1 MPLISTKGVYGLTA
15 MYELSKHQED
25 TPMQIKEISAN
36 ASIPQNYL
44 EQLLSKLRRAELVQ
58 SIRGARGGYVLARD
72 PSEIKIVDILI
83 ALEDDIKIVDMK
95 TDNPILNIF
104 FDESKNSMK
113 KIFDISLDKLDEY
126 ENKYNEF
133 LHYNLYTKEKK

>member
-25 TPMQIKEISAN
+25 TPMQIKDISAN
-36 ASIPQNYL
+36 ANIPQNYL
-44 EQLLSKLRRAELVQ
+44 EQLLSKLRRAELVK
-58 SIRGARGGYVLARD
+58 SIRGARGGYVLAK
-72 PSEIKIVDILI
+72 SAKEIKIVDILI
-83 ALEDDIKIVDMK
+83 ALEDDIKIIDVK

-113 KIFDISLDKLDEY
+113 KIFDIPLDKLDEY
-126 ENKYNEF
+126 QEKYNEF
-133 LHYNLYTKEKK
+133 LHYNI

>member
-25 TPMQIKEISAN
+25 TPMQIKDISSNAN
-36 ASIPQNYL
+36 IPQNYL
-44 EQLLSKLRRAELVQ
+44 EQLLSKLRRAELVK
-58 SIRGARGGYVLARD
+58 SIRGARGGYILAK
-72 PSEIKIVDILI
+72 SAKEIKIVDILI
-83 ALEDDIKIVDMK
+83 ALEDDIKIIDTK

-126 ENKYNEF
+126 QDKYNEF
-133 LHYNLYTKEKK
+133 LHYSI

>member
-36 ASIPQNYL
+36 ANIPQNYL
-44 EQLLSKLRRAELVQ
+44 EQLLSKLRRAGLVT
-58 SIRGARGGYVLARD
+58 SIRGARGGYTLAKT
-72 PSEIKIVDILI
+72 PEEIKVVDILI
-83 ALEDDIKIVDMK
+83 ALEDDIKIVDTK
-95 TDNPILNIF
+95 TENPILNIF

-113 KIFDISLDKLDEY
+113 KIFDIQLSKLDEY
-126 ENKYNEF
+126 QDRYNEF
-133 LHYNLYTKEKK
+133 LHYNI

>member
-44 EQLLSKLRRAELVQ
+44 EQLLSKLRRAELVK

-126 ENKYNEF
+126 EDKYNEF
-133 LHYNLYTKEKK
+133 LHYSI

>member
-36 ASIPQNYL
+36 ANIPQNYL
-44 EQLLSKLRRAELVQ
+44 EQLLSKLRRAELVN
-58 SIRGARGGYVLARD
+58 SIRGARGGYILAK
-72 PSEIKIVDILI
+72 SAKEIKIVDILI
-83 ALEDDIKIVDMK
+83 ALEDDIKIIDAK
-95 TDNPILNIF
+95 AENPILNIF

-113 KIFDISLDKLDEY
+113 KIFDVTLDKLDEY
-126 ENKYNEF
+126 QEKYNDF
-133 LHYNLYTKEKK
+133 LHYNI

>member
-25 TPMQIKEISAN
+25 TPMQIKDISAN
-36 ASIPQNYL
+36 ANIPQNYL
-44 EQLLSKLRRAELVQ
+44 EQLLSKLRRAELVK
-58 SIRGARGGYVLARD
+58 SIRGARGGYVLAK
-72 PSEIKIVDILI
+72 SAKEIKIVDILI
-83 ALEDDIKIVDMK
+83 ALEDDIKIIDVK

-126 ENKYNEF
+126 QEKYNEF
-133 LHYNLYTKEKK
+133 LYYNI